1 MKFASSA
8 LAFAAALL
16 AGCSAL
22 TGTWIETEQAGNSP
36 RVVRHF
42 GGKTLR
48 FENLFGDSDTVP
60 YQVKKRDSTG
70 TTISVEYTHMVKKPG
85 GRMVKREEYREFLL
99 HTENGRPILSEKDF
113 EADGRGDIIMSEY
126 LREEDFID
134 GFSSELK
141 RKLNDRPVPAMMQ
154 R

>member
-36 RVVRHF
+36 RVVLHF
-42 GGKTLR
+42 EGKALR
-48 FENLFGDSDTVP
+48 FENLFGDTGTVP

-134 GFSSELK
+134 GFRSELK
-141 RKLNDRPVPAMMQ
+141 RKLNDRPVPSMM
-154 R
+154 RR